1 MEIKIKLI
9 QWYLL
14 HQRALPFR
22 DSRNPYHIWISEI
35 MAQQTQ
41 INTMIPY
48 YLRWIKHFPTI
59 VSVAQAQENEILKM
73 WEGLGY
79 YRRARSVQAAAK
91 KIVSDFNSSIPDSYE
106 DIRSLPGIGDYT
118 ASAIISI
125 AFNKPIVAVD
135 GNVIRVVTRL
145 FGIEADPSKKST
157 IQTIKGKLSFFLD
170 DENNNILTQAWME
183 LGALVC
189 TPKNPKCLE
198 CPLNKECYANV
209 NDMQA
214 SLPKI
219 NKRKQVKTEYY
230 DVLVNTSKDSILMSL
245 DDNDG
250 LMTGMYRLPQIEQQ
264 TREFTP
270 NYKTKHVFSH
280 KIWNLNI
287 YLNQL
292 NLEKEDWVSLK
303 LDELKKVPIITAHR
317 KIIRKLLKCD

>member
-1 MEIKIKLI
+1 MEIKQKLI

-14 HQRALPFR
+14 NQRSLPFR
-22 DSRNPYHIWISEI
+22 DSCSPYHIWISEI

-48 YLRWIKHFPTI
+48 YLRWIEHFPTI
-59 VSVAQAQENEILKM
+59 ASVAQAQESRILKL

-79 YRRARSVQAAAK
+79 YRRARFVQAAAK
-91 KIVSDFNSSIPDSYE
+91 KIVSDFNSTFPDNYE
-106 DIRSLPGIGDYT
+106 DVRSLPGIGDYT

-135 GNVIRVVTRL
+135 GNVIRVATRL
-145 FGIEADPSKKST
+145 FGIETDPSMKST
-157 IQTIKGKLSFFLD
+157 IQTIKGKLSHFLD
-170 DENNNILTQAWME
+170 HENNNILTQAWME

-198 CPLNKECYANV
+198 CPLNKECFANV
-209 NDMQA
+209 NNMQS
-214 SLPKI
+214 SLPKV
-219 NKRKQVKTEYY
+219 NQKKQVKIEYY
-230 DVLVNTSKDSILMSL
+230 DVFVNTSKDSILMSL
-245 DDNDG
+245 DNNDG

-270 NYKTKHVFSH
+270 NYTTKHVFSH
-280 KIWNLNI
+280 KVWKLNI
-287 YLNQL
+287 YLNEL
-292 NLEKEDWVSLK
+292 DLKKEDWISLK
-303 LDELKKVPIITAHR
+303 LDELKNVPIITAHR